1 MSLAHLRIRKDMV
14 AETQWG
20 KGSMT
25 VVVQSLSPVQLFATH
40 GLQHARHP
48 CPSLSPGVCSNL
60 CPLSR
65 WWHPTISPSVIA
77 FSSYLQSLPASGSFS
92 MSWFLASGGQSIR
105 AWALASVLPKNIQDW
120 FPLGLA
126 GLIFL
131 LSKTLKESSPAAEF
145 ESISSSALSL
155 LYGPTLTSTHDYWK
169 NQSFDYMD
177 ICWQSNVSAF

>member
-1 MSLAHLRIRKDMV
+1 MSLAHLRIRKDIV

-25 VVVQSLSPVQLFATH
+25 VVVQWLSPVQLFATH

-48 CPSLSPGVCSNL
+48 CPSVSPGVCSNL

-65 WWHPTISPSVIA
+65 WWHPTISPSVIP
-77 FSSYLQSLPASGSFS
+77 FSSYLQSLPASGAFS
-92 MSWFLASGGQSIR
+92 MSWFLASGGQSIK
-105 AWALASVLPKNIQDW
+105 AWALAPVLPKNIQDW

-131 LSKTLKESSPAAEF
+131 LSKTLKESSP
-145 ESISSSALSL
+145 SSRVWKHQFFSTQSSL
-155 LYGPTLTSTHDYWK
+155 WSNPHIHTWLLEKPELWLYGHLLVK
-169 NQSFDYMD
+169 
-177 ICWQSNVSAF
+177 